1 MVEYTAEQQKIAK
14 LLLEKPR
21 TLEELRESLGLD
33 ASSLNKELSGLI
45 KLRVIERKEEKYKLI
60 DIVEKAVKGASSKP
74 IEGKFQTHF
83 IIEATSQDKE
93 SVEKQLGLLEE
104 KIKKENVRVDD
115 LKRLEAI
122 ENQGF
127 YNAYIE
133 VTISADTLFDMI
145 GFIINYGP
153 SSVEVIKPKSI
164 ELTAKQLQDIQQQ
177 ISSAVYYYTTLIIQL
192 KYAQLT
198 KRMMEKQQQESQKN

>member
-1 MVEYTAEQQKIAK
+1 MVEYTENQQKIAK
-14 LLLEKPR
+14 SLLEEPK
-21 TLEELRESLGLD
+21 TIEQLREQLGLD
-33 ASSLNKELSGLI
+33 ASTLNKELAELL

-60 DIVEKAVKGASSKP
+60 DIVEKAVKGATSKP

-93 SVEKQLGLLEE
+93 SVEKQLSLLEE
-104 KIKKENVRVDD
+104 KIKKENVRVDE
-115 LKRLEAI
+115 LKKLDAI
-122 ENQGF
+122 ENKGF

-133 VTISADTLFDMI
+133 TTISTDSLFDMI
-145 GFIINYGP
+145 SFIINYGP

-164 ELTAKQLQDIQQQ
+164 ELKAKQLQDIQQE

-192 KYAQLT
+192 KYARLMKNMQQ
-198 KRMMEKQQQESQKN
+198 KQQQEKQ